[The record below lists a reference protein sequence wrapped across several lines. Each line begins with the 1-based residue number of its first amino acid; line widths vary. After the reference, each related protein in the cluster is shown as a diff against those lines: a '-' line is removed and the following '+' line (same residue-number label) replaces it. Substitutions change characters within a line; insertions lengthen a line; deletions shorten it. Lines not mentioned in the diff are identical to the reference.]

1 VSTYGYQLLT
11 SSGLPVLG
19 LDRVLVG
26 VAVGGDVTLGVVAG
40 AAGAAGERMVGLD
53 VGFLVVIRLDVGG
66 FVVFANLA

>member
-1 VSTYGYQLLT
+1 MSTYGYQLLT

-40 AAGAAGERMVGLD
+40 AAGERMVGLD